1 MIAAAFPVNRL
12 MMTFMAGSAGT
23 LVGLRVWAGV
33 VAPEASPEKLRSAAQ
48 TFTRLADV
56 IDGGDEPK
64 NGLAYRADQT
74 YSSVV
79 KNNAGAGIDSF
90 SAVYNDNIRPLPAAF
105 VADLRVVA
113 VVCTAYAKLVD
124 DVRRRFAEVENE
136 LLQLVWMVM
145 FQPMTTWL
153 YAVATVRIVKLIR
166 TARLL
171 KALFGTNAA
180 KIFSAGFP
188 KYALTTL
195 VYATVDGIAYAS
207 GSLGIK
213 AMVNA
218 AHGQPIG
225 SAKENGAEFLRIWTG
240 NTGYVLGY
248 DAAKFPLRNLPTSRA
263 TELFARLAGSGFG
276 YTPAYNLSDGV
287 DGPVATTPEEWMGK
301 LEGHGLRALIF
312 PPGWLPGR

>member
-1 MIAAAFPVNRL
+1 MIAAALPVNRL
-12 MMTFMAGSAGT
+12 MMAFMAGTAGT

-33 VAPEASPEKLRSAAQ
+33 VAPEISPEKLRSAA
-48 TFTRLADV
+48 RSLNKLADAL
-56 IDGGDEPK
+56 DGGEDPR
-64 NGLAYRADQT
+64 NGLAHRADQA
-74 YSSVV
+74 YASVV

-90 SAVYNDNIRPLPAAF
+90 ATVYNTNIRPLPAAF

-113 VVCTAYAKLVD
+113 CVCTAYAKLVD

-153 YAVATVRIVKLIR
+153 YAVATVRIVKLIK

-171 KALFGTNAA
+171 KALFGANATR
-180 KIFSAGFP
+180 IFSAGFP
-188 KYALTTL
+188 AYALSTL

-207 GSLGIK
+207 GSVGIK
-213 AMVNA
+213 AMVNLS
-218 AHGQPIG
+218 HGQPVG
-225 SAKENGAEFLRIWTG
+225 PAKENAAEFLRIWTG

-248 DAAKFPLRNLPTSRA
+248 DAAKFPMRNLPSSRV
-263 TELFARLAGSGFG
+263 TELFARLAGSGLG

-287 DGPVATTPEEWMGK
+287 DGQIATTPEEWEGK